1 MVSHY
6 ARLLSVLIIGLA
18 LSASASADAPFS
30 FDTAYGRL
38 PKNVVPLDYRIAV
51 VPNAAALTLAGT
63 ESIALDVRSATATI
77 QFNSLNEKLT
87 DVTFDD
93 KPVAKTASSDETQL
107 TTITLPAPAS
117 PGRHTLRFAY
127 TGKIETGPLGL
138 FAQPYAKPGGGQG
151 LMLSTQFESTDAR
164 RMFPCWDEPAFRATY
179 TLSVTVPAAWATIS
193 NMPVTAHVVHGDLAT
208 TTFARTPKMPSYLVE
223 FSAGDLAEITAES
236 GGTKFGV
243 WAVKGQ
249 QQDGAYAL
257 ANAQQIL
264 ADYNDY
270 FGYTFPLPKLDSI
283 AVPGGFQGAME
294 NWGAITYNDQALL
307 ITPSS
312 TLRARQE
319 VFSIQAHEMAHQW
332 NGDLVTMGWWDDLW
346 LNESFATWRSA
357 QETALRNP
365 SWDWL
370 EVQDADKESAMA
382 ADARITSHPIVVH
395 ITNELEAETAFDS
408 EITYAK
414 GAAFLRMLEAY
425 LTPDTFRAGVRRY
438 IKARAFSNAT
448 GADLW
453 NALSAASGK
462 DVAAI
467 AGNWTTQPGFPV
479 ISETATCDAAGNR
492 TISLAQRRFLMRG
505 SDGANERWS
514 IPVDVKADA
523 RASAVPL
530 LLQTDGQTTPAGRC
544 GDPLILNPDAIGFY
558 RVSYDPA
565 TLAANTK
572 AFGTLANGDRI
583 AMLDDQWA
591 LVEANQAPLGSYLA
605 LTSAM
610 GDDLDGRAWEQISDA
625 LGTIEY
631 DERGTP
637 GHAAFTAYARSLLKP
652 VADRLGWD
660 AKPDDSPVVEEL
672 RRTVIGDLGAW
683 GDPGVIA
690 EAQKRFNA
698 FVADPKSLKPDDQS
712 TVLDIVAINA
722 DAATY
727 AKLLDIAKGAK
738 NETELRR
745 YFGALANVRDP
756 QLAAETAKLA
766 LSPAIPPQAA
776 PERLYLIAQLGD
788 YNPALSWHTFSDN
801 VTKLTAPFGPME
813 GPQIIAQYVAP
824 GYWNAVPLDQLEA
837 WIKAHTPPDLAPM
850 VARGMESARFKASVK
865 SSLVPAADAYVAD
878 HAHAVS
884 SR

>member
-1 MVSHY
+1 MLTHRRILPLVALAMLLAAP
-6 ARLLSVLIIGLA
+6 AR
-18 LSASASADAPFS
+18 ADAPFS
-30 FDTAYGRL
+30 FDRAFGRL
-38 PKNVVPLDYRIAV
+38 PKNVIPLDYHIAV
-51 VPNAAALTLAGT
+51 VPNAGALTLTGT
-63 ESIALDVRSATATI
+63 ESILLDVRSATPTI
-77 QFNSLNEKLT
+77 QFNSLNERLAE
-87 DVTFDD
+87 VTFDG
-93 KPVAKTASSDETQL
+93 KPVAKTESSDDTQL

-151 LMLSTQFESTDAR
+151 LLLSTQFEATDAR

-179 TLSVTVPAAWATIS
+179 TLSVTVPAAWATVS
-193 NMPVTAHVVHGDLAT
+193 NMPVTARKVDGDVAT

-223 FSAGDLAEITAES
+223 FSAGDLAEITAAS

-243 WAVKGQ
+243 WAVRGQ
-249 QQDGAYAL
+249 EQYGAYAL

-270 FGYTFPLPKLDSI
+270 FGYKFPLPKLDSI

-307 ITPSS
+307 VTPS
-312 TLRARQE
+312 TALRDRQD
-319 VFSIQAHEMAHQW
+319 VYSIQAHEMAHQW

-365 SWDWL
+365 TWDWL
-370 EVQDADKESAMA
+370 EAQDADKETAMA

-425 LTPDTFRAGVRRY
+425 LAPDTFRDGVRHY

-462 DVAAI
+462 DVAKI

-479 ISETATCDAAGNR
+479 ITETATCDAAEKR
-492 TISLAQRRFLMRG
+492 TISLSQRRFLMRG
-505 SDGANERWS
+505 TDPSNERWS
-514 IPVDVKADA
+514 IPVDVKASTHA
-523 RASAVPL
+523 APVPL
-530 LLQTDGQTTPAGRC
+530 LLETDGQTVAAGQC
-544 GDPLILNPDAIGFY
+544 GDPLILNPNAIGFY
-558 RVSYDPA
+558 RVNYDPA
-565 TLAANTK
+565 TLAVNTK
-572 AFGTLANGDRI
+572 AFGTLDNGDRI

-591 LVEANQAPLGSYLA
+591 LVEANQIQLGTYLA
-605 LTSAM
+605 LASAM

-625 LGTIEY
+625 LHTIEY

-660 AKPDDSPVVEEL
+660 AKPDDSPVIEEL
-672 RRTVIGDLGAW
+672 RRKVIADLGAW

-690 EAQKRFNA
+690 EAHKRFTA
-698 FVADPKSLKPDDQS
+698 FLADPASLPPDDQ
-712 TVLDIVAINA
+712 TIVLNIVAINA

-727 AKLLDIAKGAK
+727 AKLVDVAKGAK

-776 PERLYLIAQLGD
+776 PERLQLIGQLAD
-788 YNPALSWHTFSDN
+788 YNPQLSWQTLSQN
-801 VTKLTAPFGPME
+801 IKLLVAPFGPME

-824 GYWNAVPLDQLEA
+824 GYWNAVPLDVLEA
-837 WIKAHTPPDLAPM
+837 WVKAHTPPDLAPM
-850 VARGMESARFKASVK
+850 VARGMESARFRAAVK
-865 SSLVPAADAYVAD
+865 TTLVPAADAYVAE
-878 HAHAVS
+878 HHGVS
-884 SR
+884 TR

>member
-1 MVSHY
+1 MLTHRRILPLVALAMLLAAP
-6 ARLLSVLIIGLA
+6 AR
-18 LSASASADAPFS
+18 ADAPFS
-30 FDTAYGRL
+30 FDRAFGRL
-38 PKNVVPLDYRIAV
+38 PKNVIPLDYHIAV
-51 VPNAAALTLAGT
+51 VPNAGALTLTGT
-63 ESIALDVRSATATI
+63 ESILLHVRSATPTI
-77 QFNSLNEKLT
+77 QFNSLNERLAE
-87 DVTFDD
+87 VTFDG
-93 KPVAKTASSDETQL
+93 KPVAKTESSDDTQL

-151 LMLSTQFESTDAR
+151 LLLSTQFEATDAR

-179 TLSVTVPAAWATIS
+179 TLSVTVPAAWATVS
-193 NMPVTAHVVHGDLAT
+193 NMPVTARKVDGDVAT

-223 FSAGDLAEITAES
+223 FSAGDLAEITAAS

-243 WAVKGQ
+243 WAVRGQ
-249 QQDGAYAL
+249 EQYGAYAL

-270 FGYTFPLPKLDSI
+270 FGYKFPLPKLDSI

-307 ITPSS
+307 VTPS
-312 TLRARQE
+312 TALRDRQD
-319 VFSIQAHEMAHQW
+319 VYSIQAHEMAHQW

-365 SWDWL
+365 TWDWL
-370 EVQDADKESAMA
+370 EAQDADKETAMA

-425 LTPDTFRAGVRRY
+425 LAPDTFRDGVRHY

-462 DVAAI
+462 DVAKI

-479 ISETATCDAAGNR
+479 ITETATCDAAGKR
-492 TISLAQRRFLMRG
+492 TISLSQRRFLMRG
-505 SDGANERWS
+505 TDPSNERWS
-514 IPVDVKADA
+514 IPVDVKASTHA
-523 RASAVPL
+523 APVPL
-530 LLQTDGQTTPAGRC
+530 LLETDGQTVAAGQC
-544 GDPLILNPDAIGFY
+544 GDPLILNPNAIGFY
-558 RVSYDPA
+558 RVNYDPA
-565 TLAANTK
+565 TLAVNTK
-572 AFGTLANGDRI
+572 AFGTLDNGDRI

-591 LVEANQAPLGSYLA
+591 LVEANQIQLGTYLA
-605 LTSAM
+605 LASAM

-625 LGTIEY
+625 LHTIEY

-660 AKPDDSPVVEEL
+660 AKPDDSPVIEEL
-672 RRTVIGDLGAW
+672 RRKVIADLGAW

-690 EAQKRFNA
+690 EAHKRFTA
-698 FVADPKSLKPDDQS
+698 FLADPASLPPDDQ
-712 TVLDIVAINA
+712 TIVLNIVAINA

-727 AKLLDIAKGAK
+727 AKLVDVAKGAK

-756 QLAAETAKLA
+756 QLATETAKLA

-776 PERLYLIAQLGD
+776 PERLQLIGQLAD
-788 YNPALSWHTFSDN
+788 YNPQLSWQTLSQN
-801 VTKLTAPFGPME
+801 IKLLVAPFGPME

-824 GYWNAVPLDQLEA
+824 GYWNAVPLDVLEA
-837 WIKAHTPPDLAPM
+837 WVKAHTPPDLAPM
-850 VARGMESARFKASVK
+850 VARGMESARFRAAVK
-865 SSLVPAADAYVAD
+865 TTLVPAADAYVAE
-878 HAHAVS
+878 HHGVS
-884 SR
+884 TR